1 MFGKFGNKL
10 WGVVWHVPR
19 AVTVAFLPV
28 LHVLKLGEHVEDI
41 SLCVGALARGST
53 GVSLII
59 GGTRAAA
66 TSCWVAR
73 RLCVVAAAWRRS
85 HVVARGQ
92 HPHCD

>member
-1 MFGKFGNKL
+1 VVEKFRIKL

-19 AVTVAFLPV
+19 AVTVVFLPI
-28 LHVLKLGEHVEDI
+28 LHVLGLGEHSEDI

-53 GVSLII
+53 GVSLVI
-59 GGTRAAA
+59 GGTHAAI
-66 TSCWVAR
+66 TSCWVPR

-85 HVVARGQ
+85 RVAARGQ